1 MEPLPVLE
9 MEVVKLGLELAP
21 SQQRIEEIA
30 DRVAVLEE
38 RLVASTRRV
47 GGLSDLL
54 ADQGEMVLTVKTVA
68 SGTRGEVDRLNYG
81 VSKAEGAVLVLEAK
95 QDHLDALTRQLKAR
109 VEELEGKRLNGI
121 HGTAIVGAALGVLFL
136 IGGLNIATRQGELGT
151 TNAALA
157 QKVATQDNQLQ
168 LLSNELAKA
177 RAQQRV
183 DAQYLVNELAKKR
196 SK

>member
-21 SQQRIEEIA
+21 SQRRIEEIA

-38 RLVASTRRV
+38 RLVASTRRL

-81 VSKAEGAVLVLEAK
+81 VSKVEGVVSVLEAK
-95 QDHLDALTRQLKAR
+95 QDHLDVLTRQLKAR

-151 TNAALA
+151 TNATLA
-157 QKVATQDNQLQ
+157 QKVATQDSQLQ

-177 RAQQRV
+177 RTQQQA